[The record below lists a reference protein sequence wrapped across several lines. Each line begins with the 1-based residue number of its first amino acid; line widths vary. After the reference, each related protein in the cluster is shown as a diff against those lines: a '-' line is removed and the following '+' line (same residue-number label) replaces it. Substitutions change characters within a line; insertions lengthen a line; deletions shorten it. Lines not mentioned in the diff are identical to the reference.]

1 MLDIHKNIPLP
12 SQRGRGTSERVIE
25 FHETLKVMEIG
36 DSVVFSSNE
45 SQKGEHFRHVAK
57 RYGYELTRRKSED
70 ETTIRYWRI
79 K

>member
-12 SQRGRGTSERVIE
+12 SVGGRGTSERVIE

-45 SQKGEHFRHVAK
+45 SQKEST
-57 RYGYELTRRKSED
+57 LD
-70 ETTIRYWRI
+70 M
-79 K
+79 

>member
-12 SQRGRGTSERVIE
+12 SKGGRGTSERVIE

-45 SQKGEHFRHVAK
+45 SVKGEHFRHVAK
-57 RYGYELTRRKSED
+57 RYGYKLTRRESED
-70 ETTIRYWRI
+70 KTTIRYWRI

>member
-1 MLDIHKNIPLP
+1 MLDIHKNVPLP
-12 SQRGRGTSERVIE
+12 SKGGRGTSERVIE
-25 FHETLKVMEIG
+25 FHETLKVMEVG

-45 SQKGEHFRHVAK
+45 SIIGEHFRHVAK

-70 ETTIRYWRI
+70 EKTIRYWRI

>member
-12 SQRGRGTSERVIE
+12 SVKGRGTSERVIE

-45 SQKGEHFRHVAK
+45 STKGEHFRHVA
-57 RYGYELTRRKSED
+57 RQYGYKLSRRKSED